1 MVLKLQY
8 VSESLGECVKRLLG
22 LTPTVF
28 LYRGSAVGPRIY
40 ISSKPPGD
48 DGPDGPGTT
57 L

>member
-22 LTPTVF
+22 LIPTVF